1 MDYGLLLAICVITL
15 LVLICVYVELPK
27 PFGTPLGSV
36 NGVTAYSSYS
46 PPGPDAP
53 NLMKNMFTGLK
64 WQCVEFARRYL
75 IVRHGITFQD
85 VENAYDLFSV
95 QQFLRVESNEPV
107 SAYTHMNGAAKAPA
121 VDSLLIYSQEW
132 HGTGHVAVIT
142 QVTDHTI
149 VVAEQNRDNIS
160 CVRCIPCSMSG
171 GRFTILD
178 NYVIGW
184 VEPKIARA

>member
-1 MDYGLLLAICVITL
+1 MDYGLLLAISVIAL

-36 NGVTAYSSYS
+36 NGVIAYSAYQ
-46 PPGPDAP
+46 PNGPDAP
-53 NLMKNMFTGLK
+53 NLVNNMFTGLK

-85 VENAYDLFSV
+85 VANAYELYSV
-95 QQFLRVESNEPV
+95 PMFLRTDTSAPV
-107 SAYTHMNGAAKAPA
+107 SAQAYSNGARKMPAK
-121 VDSLLIYSQEW
+121 DSLLIYSQEW

-142 QVTDHTI
+142 QVTEHTI
-149 VVAEQNRDNIS
+149 VVAEQNRNNIS
-160 CVRCIPCSMSG
+160 CVRCIPCSVSE

-178 NYVIGW
+178 NHVIGW
-184 VEPKIARA
+184 VEPRLV